1 MEVHAKY
8 SGSQAKRFIRCPG
21 SVGFIEHLGLKDED
35 ETDEVT
41 AASEGTRRHKIMEG
55 LINTGQWVSDDS
67 LCQFC
72 LDKLKG
78 IIIALDNGPYYIQ
91 TEVPISL
98 TPYDFKLFRETGGSV
113 DLIIEADDLHVIDWK
128 FGFTPVDVY
137 KNEQLLFYTAGYLQ
151 CFSAFKHYKNVLIH
165 IVQPNL
171 DYFGTYKVTLDDI
184 RYIVSATKNA
194 VKTNE
199 FHAGEEQCEWCKAKF
214 KCSEYENWINK
225 KALAVFAAE
234 KALSANITP
243 LEFAGKLIKY
253 KKVFTKA
260 FKQAEDY
267 LKDCTIDEREQ
278 AHVKLVAGRKSRVW
292 KEPNPVPK
300 LTDIIPAEELFD
312 TKLKSP
318 AALERKFKL
327 KKHKEFQSLIKTVPG
342 KPILAPLDDKRPA
355 IEPKSLEEVF
365 K

>member
-21 SVGFIEHLGLKDED
+21 SVEFIEHLGLKDED

-41 AASEGTRRHKIMEG
+41 AASEGTRRHKIMEA
-55 LINTGQWVSDDS
+55 LINTGQWDSDDL

-72 LDKLKG
+72 LDKLKQL
-78 IIIALDNGPYYIQ
+78 IPNDSPYYVQ
-91 TEVPISL
+91 TEVPVKL
-98 TPYDFKLFRETGGSV
+98 TPYDFELLKETGGSIDCV
-113 DLIIEADDLHVIDWK
+113 IESDDLHIIDWK

-151 CFSAFKHYKNVLIH
+151 CFNAFKQYKNVFIH

-171 DYFGTYKVTLDDI
+171 DYFGTYKVTLDDLH
-184 RYIVSATKNA
+184 YIVSAVKKA
-194 VKTNE
+194 VKSNE
-199 FHAGEEQCEWCKAKF
+199 FHAGEEQCEWCKVKF

-267 LKDCTIDEREQ
+267 LKACSTDEQEQ

-292 KEPNPVPK
+292 KESNPVPK
-300 LTDIIPAEELFD
+300 LTEIIPAEELFD

-318 AALERKFKL
+318 AVLERAFKL
-327 KKHKEFQSLIKTVPG
+327 KKHKKFQSLIKTVPG
-342 KPILAPLDDKRPA
+342 KPILVPFDDKRPA